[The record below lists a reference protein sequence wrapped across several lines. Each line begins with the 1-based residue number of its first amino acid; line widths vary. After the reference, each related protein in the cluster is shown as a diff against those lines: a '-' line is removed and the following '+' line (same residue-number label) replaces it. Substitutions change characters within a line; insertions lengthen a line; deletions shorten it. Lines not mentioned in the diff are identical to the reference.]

1 MIFEDEKLLRE
12 RIESLLGRRA
22 PGCITVTDDT
32 TDYFRVS
39 TGTVLRVHG
48 CDYYVLNEAREG
60 RFGIDEQPKHWV
72 KYALDLS
79 DGKRKIIKLVFL
91 EQFVAKLGPFTARC
105 TRNPDKESRI
115 LDLVGGDRR
124 FMQGVTVRDRAGNNI
139 RILEIIRGKSLFSH
153 ISDLKESHPEYFSNS
168 LPSILTRIDGA
179 IEALELLHEN
189 NEHHGDV
196 RNDHIIVEHDSGEFR
211 WIDFDYEVNFL
222 DYDLWSVGNLLTY
235 AVGKG
240 IRTLRP
246 QKNSPEEHRD
256 PSRPIVAEDAMLFFN
271 YRLANLRKIFPYIPR
286 SLNEMLMRF
295 SSRTTNYYHTLTEIR
310 EDLEREITR
319 LSTGYSAP

>member
-12 RIESLLGRRA
+12 RIEYLLGRRA
-22 PGCITVTDDT
+22 PGRIIVSEDT
-32 TDYFRVS
+32 TDYFRIS
-39 TGTVLRVHG
+39 TGTVLRVEG
-48 CDYYVLNEAREG
+48 CDYFVLNEAREG

-72 KYALDLS
+72 KYALDLE
-79 DGKRKIIKLVFL
+79 DGSRKIIKLVFL
-91 EQFVAKLGPFTARC
+91 EQFVARLGPFTARC

-115 LDLVGGDRR
+115 LKLVCGDRR
-124 FMQGVTVRDRAGNNI
+124 FMQGKTVRDRLGNNI
-139 RILEIIRGKSLFSH
+139 RILEIIRGKSLYSL
-153 ISDLKESHPEYFSNS
+153 IADLDEPHPDYFRNT

-196 RNDHIIVEHDSGEFR
+196 RNDHIIVERDSGEFR

-235 AVGKG
+235 AVGQG
-240 IRTLRP
+240 IRTIRP
-246 QKNSPEEHRD
+246 QEQSPEEQRD
-256 PSRPIVAEDAMLFFN
+256 RSRPIEAEDAMLFFN

-286 SLNEMLMRF
+286 SLNDMLMRF
-295 SSRTTNYYHTLTEIR
+295 SAHTTNYYHTLAEVR
-310 EDLEREITR
+310 EDLDREITR
-319 LSTGYSAP
+319 LSAAEPAP

>member
-12 RIESLLGRRA
+12 RIECQLGRRA
-22 PGCITVTDDT
+22 PNAITVTEDT

-39 TGTVLRVHG
+39 TGTVLRVEG

-72 KYALDLS
+72 KYALDLGEAS
-79 DGKRKIIKLVFL
+79 RTIIKLVFH

-115 LDLVGGDRR
+115 LELVQGDRR
-124 FMQGVTVRDRAGNNI
+124 FMQGKTVRDRAGNNI
-139 RILEIIRGKSLFSH
+139 RILEIIGGKSLYSH
-153 ISDLKESHPEYFSNS
+153 VAGLQQSHLEYTRCS
-168 LPSILTRIDGA
+168 LPSILRGIDGA
-179 IEALELLHEN
+179 IEALGLLHDN

-196 RNDHIIVEHDSGEFR
+196 RNDHIIVESGSGEFR

-246 QKNSPEEHRD
+246 HGSVTEERRD
-256 PSRPIVAEDAMLFFN
+256 EKHAVKPEDAMLFFN
-271 YRLANLRKIFPYIPR
+271 YRLANLRKIFPYIPE
-286 SLNEMLMRF
+286 SLNRMLMRF
-295 SSRTTNYYHTLTEIR
+295 SAHTTNYYHSLDEIR
-310 EDLEREITR
+310 EDLEVG
-319 LSTGYSAP
+319 LAKLDH

>member
-1 MIFEDEKLLRE
+1 MIFENEKLLRE
-12 RIESLLGRRA
+12 RVESLLGRRA
-22 PGCITVTDDT
+22 PKQLTVTEDT

-39 TGTVLRVHG
+39 TGTVLRVEG
-48 CDYYVLNEAREG
+48 DDYYVLSEAREG
-60 RFGIDEQPKHWV
+60 RFGIDDQPKHWV
-72 KYALDLS
+72 KYAVDLS
-79 DGKRKIIKLVFL
+79 EGSRTIIKLVFL

-115 LDLVGGDRR
+115 LELVRGDRR
-124 FMQGVTVRDRAGNNI
+124 FMQGRTVRDSKGNNI
-139 RILEIIRGKSLFSH
+139 RILEIIRGKTLFSH
-153 ISDLKESHPEYFSNS
+153 IAALDEPHRHYVRDS

-196 RNDHIIVEHDSGEFR
+196 RNDHIIVESGSGEFR

-240 IRTLRP
+240 IRTLRH
-246 QKNSPEEHRD
+246 QKNSPEEQRD
-256 PSRPIVAEDAMLFFN
+256 PGQPLAPEDAMLFFN
-271 YRLANLRKIFPYIPR
+271 YRLANLRKIFPYIPQP
-286 SLNEMLMRF
+286 LNEMLMRF
-295 SSRTTNYYHTLTEIR
+295 SAHTTNYYHSLAEIR
-310 EDLEREITR
+310 EDLGREIPR
-319 LSTGYSAP
+319 LAAADPAG

>member
-22 PGCITVTDDT
+22 PREITVSEDT
-32 TDYFRVS
+32 TDYFRIS
-39 TGTVLRVHG
+39 TGTVLRVEG
-48 CDYYVLNEAREG
+48 CDYYVLTEAREG

-72 KYALDLS
+72 KYAVDLG
-79 DGKRKIIKLVFL
+79 DGSRKIIKLVFH

-115 LDLVGGDRR
+115 LDLVDGDMR
-124 FMQGVTVRDRAGNNI
+124 FMQGRTVRDRVGNNI
-139 RILEIIRGKSLFSH
+139 RILDIIRGKSLFSH
-153 ISDLKESHPEYFSNS
+153 ISAIDQTHEEYFRNS
-168 LPSILTRIDGA
+168 LPSILTRLDGV

-196 RNDHIIVEHDSGEFR
+196 RNDHVIVEIDSGEYR

-246 QKNSPEEHRD
+246 QKNSPEEQRD
-256 PSRPIVAEDAMLFFN
+256 RSRPPAPEDAMLFFT
-271 YRLANLRKIFPYIPR
+271 YRLANLRTIFPYIPH

-295 SSRTTNYYHTLTEIR
+295 SAHTTNYYHTLTEIR
-310 EDLEREITR
+310 EDLGREIPR
-319 LSTGYSAP
+319 LSAER